1 MTVRTYE
8 VEVPSIVE
16 TQLTGL
22 ALIVRGYARGS
33 VAAWE
38 MHCDSMG
45 RPLAIRR
52 NDKPYP
58 TLATCL
64 IPMHRFAKRF
74 LVGVNKMA
82 TRTEQLADA
91 YLTVARVN
99 HYMVGI
105 TETVT
110 DDELSGAEQLLI
122 TRQNATA
129 GRGKAYRAAD
139 RALDLLQQEQR
150 KRLHDASHGL

>member
-1 MTVRTYE
+1 
-8 VEVPSIVE
+8 
-16 TQLTGL
+16 
-22 ALIVRGYARGS
+22 
-33 VAAWE
+33 
-38 MHCDSMG
+38 
-45 RPLAIRR
+45 
-52 NDKPYP
+52 
-58 TLATCL
+58 
-64 IPMHRFAKRF
+64 
-74 LVGVNKMA
+74 MA